1 MASLPPERTQE
12 SVIGAMSH
20 CVTMVVR
27 AYPVAALLS
36 QRIDERLLY
45 LGGGGIPGS
54 GLTNRER
61 NVE

>member
-1 MASLPPERTQE
+1 
-12 SVIGAMSH
+12 MSH